1 MERLSQEAQ
10 YKLMKGWLNE
20 RQWRQYVATEA
31 RRIGVGGISQVA
43 RKAGVTRKMIR
54 KGIAELEA
62 GTLYQPGERIRKQG
76 GGRKKRAV
84 TVPTLRAAL
93 EGSREPKGE
102 PERLVKWGEKVV
114 RKR

>member
-62 GTLYQPGERIRKQG
+62 GTLYQTGERIRKQG
-76 GGRKKRAV
+76 GGRKKRTG
-84 TVPTLRAAL
+84 TVRTLRADL
-93 EGSREPKGE
+93 EGAVGPKRNPETLSRG
-102 PERLVKWGEKVV
+102 
-114 RKR
+114 